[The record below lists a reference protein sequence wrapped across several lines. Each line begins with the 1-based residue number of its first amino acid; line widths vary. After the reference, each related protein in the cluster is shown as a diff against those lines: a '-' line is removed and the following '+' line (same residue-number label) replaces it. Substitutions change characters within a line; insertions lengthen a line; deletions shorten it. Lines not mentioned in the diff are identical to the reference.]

1 MKVFLFDIG
10 NVLCD
15 FTYEN
20 FLNTYEEISGK
31 HVGMDGVVEEELY
44 HAVERGDIS
53 DQTYVDRMNQH
64 YNTTWSVEDLKQAW
78 QQIFTANESGRAL
91 YFQAIDKKIPVYTLS
106 NIAQYHISAIEQN
119 WDNLLSSAT
128 GLFLSYEMGFRKPDL
143 MIYKMVINQLQI
155 PAEDC
160 FFVDDLTENIE
171 AARKIGMQAHQ
182 FTPENYNVVKE
193 QAAAFFNWV

>member
-1 MKVFLFDIG
+1 MKIFLFDIG

-20 FLNTYEEISGK
+20 FLNKYEEISGK
-31 HVGMDGVVEEELY
+31 RVGMDGDVEEELY

-106 NIAQYHISAIEQN
+106 NIAQYHISAINRN
-119 WDNLLSSAT
+119 WDNFFI
-128 GLFLSYEMGFRKPDL
+128 GNRIIFSYEMGFRKPHPR
-143 MIYKMVINQLQI
+143 IYKMVIEQLGRLSQNLAFSLMI
-155 PAEDC
+155 YP
-160 FFVDDLTENIE
+160 
-171 AARKIGMQAHQ
+171 KILKQL
-182 FTPENYNVVKE
+182 V
-193 QAAAFFNWV
+193 NWECKHINLFQKIIMS

>member
-15 FTYEN
+15 FTYEK
-20 FLNTYEEISGK
+20 FLNKYEEISGK
-31 HVGMDGVVEEELY
+31 RVGMDGVIEEELY

-64 YNTTWSVEDLKQAW
+64 YKTSWLVEDLKQAW
-78 QQIFTANESGRAL
+78 QQIFSANEVGRAL
-91 YFQAIDKKIPVYTLS
+91 YFSAIEKKVPVYALS
-106 NIAQYHISAIEQN
+106 NIAKYHISAINRN
-119 WDNLLSSAT
+119 WNNFLSSAT
-128 GLFLSYEMGFRKPDL
+128 GLFLSYEMGFRKPDPR
-143 MIYKMVINQLQI
+143 IYRMVLHQLQV

-160 FFVDDLTENIE
+160 FFIDDLAENIE

-182 FTPENYNVVKE
+182 FIPENYNVVKE
-193 QAAAFFNWV
+193 QASAFFNWV

>member
-1 MKVFLFDIG
+1 MKIFLFDIG

-20 FLNTYEEISGK
+20 FLNKYEEISGK
-31 HVGMDGVVEEELY
+31 RVGMDGDVEEELY

-53 DQTYVDRMNQH
+53 DQTYADRMNQH

-106 NIAQYHISAIEQN
+106 NIAAYHIEAINREWSGFLDQ
-119 WDNLLSSAT
+119 AT
-128 GLFLSYEMGFRKPDL
+128 GLFLSYQLGYRKPHPR
-143 MIYKMVINQLQI
+143 IYEKVIEQVGVE
-155 PAEDC
+155 PSSC
-160 FFVDDLTENIE
+160 FFIDDLPENIE
-171 AARKIGMQAHQ
+171 AARKLGMQAHQ
-182 FTPENYNVVKE
+182 FIPENYNVVKE
-193 QAAAFFNWV
+193 QAEAFFNWV